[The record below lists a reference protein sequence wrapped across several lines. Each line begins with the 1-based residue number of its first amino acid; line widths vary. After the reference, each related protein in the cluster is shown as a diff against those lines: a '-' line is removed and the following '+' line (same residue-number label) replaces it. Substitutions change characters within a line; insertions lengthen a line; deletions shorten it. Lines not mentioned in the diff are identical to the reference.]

1 MLLGDVCRD
10 DAPGT
15 VCLSGL
21 FCLGEAGVWGGK
33 GGAISCV
40 FLQWRIVVLLM
51 PVSWAQRVVLLPAS
65 VASRRSTSC
74 FFSSVYAMFFLF
86 SVKLGGLKGWGMAMF
101 VSFLRVCVVVS
112 RERWNL

>member
-1 MLLGDVCRD
+1 MGR
-10 DAPGT
+10 
-15 VCLSGL
+15 
-21 FCLGEAGVWGGK
+21 EGG
-33 GGAISCV
+33 SD
-40 FLQWRIVVLLM
+40 FLCFFQWSMVVLLM

-86 SVKLGGLKGWGMAMF
+86 SVKLGGLRGWGMAMF

-112 RERWNL
+112 RKR